1 MTSAGVPG
9 NLNSRRQAISERRL
23 SPKFVNPCSSSLNLM
38 QEPMA
43 ATATLDA
50 SSVTNLAPAK
60 PWRPRVNPWIV
71 AMTVT
76 LATFMEVLDSS
87 IANVA
92 LPHIAGG
99 LGATQDEATWVLTAY
114 LVANAVIL
122 PAGAYMTTFIGRKKF
137 YMICVALFG
146 ISSALCG
153 LAPSLPL
160 LVFFRI
166 LQGIGGGGLAP
177 SEQAILADT
186 FPPEKRGQAFAMY
199 GLAVVVAPAIGPTLG
214 GWITDN
220 YDWRWI
226 FFLNV
231 PICLISLFLTS
242 RIVEDPPYVHEQVRK
257 SQQGGIKLDF
267 LGFGLLGLTFGSLEF
282 ILDKGQ
288 EDDWFSSNLITFF
301 VITMVVCFVLMIWW
315 ELKQLREGNRPIVN
329 LTLFK
334 RRSFAISFCLMF
346 VLGFSL
352 YGTTIL
358 IPQFV
363 QTLLGYTAELAGLV
377 LSPAG
382 FMMMAMMPVVGIL
395 SSKVDPRKLIGY
407 GFIMLTLSL
416 VDLHTL
422 NLGVSYGR
430 LVFLRV
436 FQASGLAFLFIPIN
450 TIAYV
455 GVKQSENNDVS
466 GLTNLARNIGGSC
479 GTAFVATMLTR
490 RTAAHE
496 TNLVRNLTP
505 ANNAFNAQVNALK
518 GLFGHG
524 DQAIHAA
531 QANIYNQLHRQAG
544 MLAYLDII
552 QYLAVFCA
560 CMLPLLFLI
569 PRPPKNAS
577 PSAGH

>member
-1 MTSAGVPG
+1 
-9 NLNSRRQAISERRL
+9 
-23 SPKFVNPCSSSLNLM
+23 
-38 QEPMA
+38 MA
-43 ATATLDA
+43 AATLDLP
-50 SSVTNLAPAK
+50 STEHTITAPEA
-60 PWRPRVNPWIV
+60 PWRPRINPWIV

-114 LVANAVIL
+114 LVANAIIL

-146 ISSALCG
+146 ISSAMCG

-160 LVFFRI
+160 LVFFRV

-199 GLAVVVAPAIGPTLG
+199 GLAVVCAPAIGPTLG
-214 GWITDN
+214 GYITDRF
-220 YDWRWI
+220 DWRWI

-231 PICLISLFLTS
+231 PICLISLYLTN
-242 RIVEDPPYVHEQVRK
+242 RIVEDPPWVKKQVAI
-257 SQQGGIKLDF
+257 SQKGGIKLD
-267 LGFGLLGLTFGSLEF
+267 LIGFTLLAMTFGSLEF
-282 ILDKGQ
+282 VLDKGQ
-288 EDDWFSSNLITFF
+288 EDDWLSSPIIVFF
-301 VITMVVCFVLMIWW
+301 LGLMVVAFVVMIWW
-315 ELKQLREGNRPIVN
+315 ELKQLRENHRPILN
-329 LTLFK
+329 LTLFT
-334 RRSFAISFCLMF
+334 RRTFAISFSLMF

-352 YGTTIL
+352 YGTTVL

-363 QTLLGYTAELAGLV
+363 QTLLGYTAELAGKV

-382 FMMMAMMPVVGIL
+382 LMMMAMMPIVGIL
-395 SSKVDPRKLIGY
+395 SSKVDPRKLIAY

-416 VDLHTL
+416 LWMSNL
-422 NLGVSYGR
+422 NLNLSYGQ
-430 LVFLRV
+430 LVFMRI

-450 TIAYV
+450 MISYI
-455 GVKQSENNDVS
+455 GVKQTESNDVS

-479 GTAFVATMLTR
+479 GTAFLATMLTR
-490 RTAAHE
+490 RTATHE
-496 TNLVRNLTP
+496 SMMTRNLTT
-505 ANNAFNAQVNALK
+505 ANPGFNSQVKALAHS
-518 GLFGHG
+518 FGG
-524 DQAIHAA
+524 GNGTGPVGGGASNGAVHAA
-531 QANIYNQLHRQAG
+531 MGQIYNMMHRQAAT
-544 MLAYLDII
+544 LAYVDII
-552 QYLAVFCA
+552 FYMAVFCA
-560 CMLPLLFLI
+560 CMIPLLAFI
-569 PRPPKNAS
+569 PKPPKNAS

>member
-1 MTSAGVPG
+1 M
-9 NLNSRRQAISERRL
+9 
-23 SPKFVNPCSSSLNLM
+23 
-38 QEPMA
+38 
-43 ATATLDA
+43 ATATIQMDEA
-50 SSVTNLAPAK
+50 SASGLSLAAPVMER

-76 LATFMEVLDSS
+76 LATFMEVLDTS

-99 LGATQDEATWVLTAY
+99 LGASQDEATWVLTSY

-137 YMICVALFG
+137 YMICVTLFG

-166 LQGIGGGGLAP
+166 LQGAGGGGLAP

-214 GWITDN
+214 GYITDN
-220 YDWRWI
+220 YNWRWI

-231 PICLISLFLTS
+231 PICILSLFLTS
-242 RIVEDPPYVHEQVRK
+242 RIVEDPPWVAKQVK
-257 SQQGGIKLDF
+257 QSKKGGINLDF

-288 EDDWFSSNLITFF
+288 EDDWFASSLITFF
-301 VITMVVCFVLMIWW
+301 VVTMVVAFILMIWW
-315 ELKQLREGNRPIVN
+315 ELRQLRVGHRPIVN

-334 RRSFAISFCLMF
+334 RRNFAISFGLMF
-346 VLGFSL
+346 VLGFTL

-358 IPQFV
+358 IPQLV
-363 QTLLGYTAELAGLV
+363 QTLLGYTAELAGMV

-382 FMMMAMMPVVGIL
+382 LMMMAMMPVVGFLVGRI
-395 SSKVDPRKLIGY
+395 DPRKLIGV
-407 GFIMLTLSL
+407 GFGLLTTSL
-416 VDLHTL
+416 IVMHTL
-422 NLGVSYGR
+422 NLGASYKY
-430 LVFLRV
+430 LVFVRM

-450 TIAYV
+450 TIAYI

-466 GLTNLARNIGGSC
+466 GLTNLARNVGGSC

-490 RTAAHE
+490 RSAAHE
-496 TNLVRNLTP
+496 TNMIRNLTT
-505 ANNAFNAQVNALK
+505 ANPNFVEQVGKLK
-518 GLFGHG
+518 GMFGGGPGGGNAMIGPGSHT
-524 DQAIHAA
+524 A
-531 QANIYNQLHRQAG
+531 QAYIYNQLHRQSG

-552 QYLAVFCA
+552 MYLSIFCA
-560 CMLPLLFLI
+560 CMLPILFFI
-569 PRPPKNAS
+569 PRPPKHTA

>member
-1 MTSAGVPG
+1 
-9 NLNSRRQAISERRL
+9 
-23 SPKFVNPCSSSLNLM
+23 
-38 QEPMA
+38 
-43 ATATLDA
+43 
-50 SSVTNLAPAK
+50 
-60 PWRPRVNPWIV
+60 
-71 AMTVT
+71 MTVT

-87 IANVA
+87 IANVS

-99 LGATQDEATWVLTAY
+99 LGATQDEATWVLTSY

-153 LAPSLPL
+153 LAPTLGL
-160 LVFFRI
+160 LVFFRV
-166 LQGIGGGGLAP
+166 LQGAGGGGLAP

-214 GWITDN
+214 GYITDN
-220 YDWRWI
+220 FDWRWI
-226 FFLNV
+226 FYLNV
-231 PICLISLFLTS
+231 PICLLSLFLTS
-242 RIVEDPPYVHEQVRK
+242 RIVEDPPWV
-257 SQQGGIKLDF
+257 SQQVKETQREGIKLDF
-267 LGFGLLGLTFGSLEF
+267 FGFGLLAATFGSLEF

-288 EDDWFSSNLITFF
+288 EDDWFGSHVIIFF
-301 VITMVVCFVLMIWW
+301 VALMIVAFVVMIWW
-315 ELKQLREGNRPIVN
+315 ELKELRENKRPILN

-334 RRSFAISFCLMF
+334 RRQFAISFILMF

-352 YGTTIL
+352 YATTIL

-382 FMMMAMMPVVGIL
+382 LVMMAMMPVVGFL
-395 SSKVDPRKLIGY
+395 SGKVDPRKLIGY
-407 GFIMLTLSL
+407 GFVMLTLSL
-416 VDLHTL
+416 VWMANLDLQL
-422 NLGVSYGR
+422 SYGQ
-430 LVFLRV
+430 LVFMRI

-479 GTAFVATMLTR
+479 GTAFMATMLTR
-490 RTAAHE
+490 RSLAHE
-496 TNLVRNLTP
+496 TSMVRSLGPQNPMYREQLDSL
-505 ANNAFNAQVNALK
+505 ARAFKPGNGVTAAGAGPSIGAMHQ
-518 GLFGHG
+518 
-524 DQAIHAA
+524 A
-531 QANIYNQLHRQAG
+531 QAFMYNQMLRQAG
-544 MLAYLDII
+544 ALAYVDII
-552 QYLAVFCA
+552 RYLTIFCA
-560 CMLPLLFLI
+560 CMIPLLFFI

-577 PSAGH
+577 ASAGH

>member
-1 MTSAGVPG
+1 M
-9 NLNSRRQAISERRL
+9 
-23 SPKFVNPCSSSLNLM
+23 
-38 QEPMA
+38 
-43 ATATLDA
+43 ATATLDVQNTGPA
-50 SSVTNLAPAK
+50 IAAK
-60 PWRPRVNPWIV
+60 PWRPSVNPWVV

-146 ISSALCG
+146 ISSAMCG

-214 GWITDN
+214 GYITDN
-220 YDWRWI
+220 FDWRWI

-231 PICLISLFLTS
+231 PICILSLFLTH
-242 RIVEDPPYVHEQVRK
+242 RIVEDPPYVKAEVAQ
-257 SQQGGIKLDF
+257 SQKGGIRLDL
-267 LGFGLLGLTFGSLEF
+267 LGFALVGLTFGSLEF
-282 ILDKGQ
+282 VLDKGQ
-288 EDDWFSSNLITFF
+288 EDDWFGSRIITFF
-301 VITMVVCFVLMIWW
+301 CVTMVVAFVTLIWW
-315 ELKQLREGNRPIVN
+315 ELKQLREGHRPLLN
-329 LTLFK
+329 LTLFT
-334 RRSFAISFCLMF
+334 RRSFAISFILMF

-382 FMMMAMMPVVGIL
+382 FMMMAMMPIVGFL
-395 SSKVDPRKLIGY
+395 SGKVDPRKLLAY
-407 GFIMLTLSL
+407 GFFMLTASL
-416 VDLHTL
+416 VYMAQI
-422 NLGVSYGR
+422 NLGVSYGQ
-430 LVFLRV
+430 LVFMRI

-450 TIAYV
+450 TLAYV

-479 GTAFVATMLTR
+479 GTAFMATLLVR
-490 RTAAHE
+490 RSQAHE
-496 TNLVRNLTP
+496 SSMIRNLTP
-505 ANNAFNAQVNALK
+505 GNSAYNAQVQSLSGMFKANN
-518 GLFGHG
+518 GVGPSGGPFGG
-524 DQAIHAA
+524 AADGAIHQA
-531 QANIYNQLHRQAG
+531 QAFIYNQMHAQAAT
-544 MLAYLDII
+544 LAYIDII
-552 QYLAVFCA
+552 RYLTIFCGS
-560 CMLPLLFLI
+560 MLPLLLFI
-569 PRPPKNAS
+569 PKPPKNAAS
-577 PSAGH
+577 SAGH

>member
-1 MTSAGVPG
+1 
-9 NLNSRRQAISERRL
+9 
-23 SPKFVNPCSSSLNLM
+23 
-38 QEPMA
+38 MA
-43 ATATLDA
+43 AAATMDM
-50 SSVTNLAPAK
+50 APAEVTVPWK
-60 PWRPRVNPWIV
+60 PSFNPWIV

-146 ISSALCG
+146 ISSAMCG
-153 LAPSLPL
+153 LAPTLPL

-166 LQGIGGGGLAP
+166 LQGIGGGGMAP

-199 GLAVVVAPAIGPTLG
+199 GLAVVCAPAIGPTLG
-214 GWITDN
+214 GYITDN
-220 YDWRWI
+220 FDWRWI
-226 FFLNV
+226 FYLNV
-231 PICLISLFLTS
+231 PICLLSLFLTS
-242 RIVEDPPYVHEQVRK
+242 RIVEDPPWVEKEVKKNQSGGVR
-257 SQQGGIKLDF
+257 LDL
-267 LGFGLLGLTFGSLEF
+267 LGFGLVALAFGSLEF
-282 ILDKGQ
+282 VLDKGQ
-288 EDDWFSSNLITFF
+288 EDDWLSSHLIAFF
-301 VITMVVCFVLMIWW
+301 ICAMVIAFVVLIWW
-315 ELKQLREGNRPIVN
+315 ELKQLHDGKKPLLN
-329 LTLFK
+329 LTLFT
-334 RRSFAISFCLMF
+334 RPQFAISFVLMF

-382 FMMMAMMPVVGIL
+382 FMMMCMMPVVGVL
-395 SSKVDPRKLIGY
+395 SGKVDPRKLIGF
-407 GFIMLTLSL
+407 GFLNLTLSL
-416 VDLHTL
+416 VWMANL
-422 NLGVSYGR
+422 NLQLSYGQ
-430 LVFLRV
+430 LVFMRM

-450 TIAYV
+450 TIAYI

-479 GTAFVATMLTR
+479 GTAFMATMLVR

-496 TNLVRNLTP
+496 NSMVRKLVPGTPGFDRNVGIFSG
-505 ANNAFNAQVNALK
+505 AFK
-518 GLFGHG
+518 GGNG
-524 DQAIHAA
+524 AGVTGGPYGGASVGAIHQA
-531 QANIYNQLHRQAG
+531 QAFIYNQMHRQAG
-544 MLAYLDII
+544 VLAYVDII
-552 QYLAVFCA
+552 RYLTIFCA
-560 CMLPLLFLI
+560 CMLPLLFFI
-569 PRPPKNAS
+569 PKPPKNAS
-577 PSAGH
+577 ASAGH

>member
-1 MTSAGVPG
+1 
-9 NLNSRRQAISERRL
+9 
-23 SPKFVNPCSSSLNLM
+23 
-38 QEPMA
+38 MA
-43 ATATLDA
+43 ATAIEPGAQIADA
-50 SSVTNLAPAK
+50 HTTVER

-99 LGATQDEATWVLTAY
+99 LGSTQDEATWVLTAY
-114 LVANAVIL
+114 LVANAIIL

-153 LAPSLPL
+153 FAPSLPIL
-160 LVFFRI
+160 IFCRV

-199 GLAVVVAPAIGPTLG
+199 GLAVVCAPAIGPTLG
-214 GWITDN
+214 GYITDRF
-220 YDWRWI
+220 DWRWI
-226 FFLNV
+226 FFLNI
-231 PICLISLFLTS
+231 PICLLSLFLTS
-242 RIVEDPPYVHEQVRK
+242 RIVEDPPWVEKQVK
-257 SQQGGIKLDF
+257 ESQKGGIKLDL

-288 EDDWFSSNLITFF
+288 EDDWFSSKLITFF
-301 VITMVVCFVLMIWW
+301 IVTCIVAFFTMIYW
-315 ELKQLREGNRPIVN
+315 ELRQLRIGHRPIIN

-334 RRSFAISFCLMF
+334 RRNFAISFILMF

-352 YGTTIL
+352 YGTTVL

-382 FMMMAMMPVVGIL
+382 LMMMAMMPVVGFL
-395 SSKVDPRKLIGY
+395 SSKVDPRKLIAY
-407 GFIMLTLSL
+407 GFTSLTLAL
-416 VDLHTL
+416 ILMHTMDLQI
-422 NLGVSYGR
+422 SYGR
-430 LVFLRV
+430 LVFLRI
-436 FQASGLAFLFIPIN
+436 FQSSGLAFLFIPIN
-450 TIAYV
+450 MIAYI
-455 GVKQSENNDVS
+455 GVKQTESNDVS

-479 GTAFVATMLTR
+479 GTAFVATMLIR
-490 RTAAHE
+490 RTATHE
-496 TNLVRNLTP
+496 TNMVRNLTTG
-505 ANNAFNAQVNALK
+505 NVAFMNQVAKLK
-518 GLFGHG
+518 GMFGGHSSG
-524 DQAIHAA
+524 NPMTGTGSHTA
-531 QANIYNQLHRQAG
+531 QAYLYNELHRQAG

-560 CMLPLLFLI
+560 CMLPLLFFI
-569 PRPPKNAS
+569 PRPPKHAS

>member
-1 MTSAGVPG
+1 MS
-9 NLNSRRQAISERRL
+9 
-23 SPKFVNPCSSSLNLM
+23 
-38 QEPMA
+38 
-43 ATATLDA
+43 ATAIELPGSAVPDSPPT
-50 SSVTNLAPAK
+50 AK
-60 PWRPRVNPWIV
+60 PVDRPWQPRINPWIV

-114 LVANAVIL
+114 LVANAIIL

-153 LAPSLPL
+153 FAPSLPL
-160 LVFFRI
+160 LVFFRV

-186 FPPEKRGQAFAMY
+186 FPPAKRGQAFAMY

-214 GWITDN
+214 GYITDN
-220 YDWRWI
+220 FDWRWI

-231 PICLISLFLTS
+231 PICILSLFLTS
-242 RIVEDPPYVHEQVRK
+242 RIVEDPPWVEKQVK
-257 SQQGGIKLDF
+257 ETQKGGIKLDF
-267 LGFGLLGLTFGSLEF
+267 LGFGLLALTFGSLEF
-282 ILDKGQ
+282 VLDKGQ
-288 EDDWFSSNLITFF
+288 EDDWFSSRLITFF
-301 VITMVVCFVLMIWW
+301 AVTIVIAFVSMIWW
-315 ELKQLREGNRPIVN
+315 ELKQLREGHRPIVN

-334 RRSFAISFCLMF
+334 RRNFSISFLLMF
-346 VLGFSL
+346 VLGFTL
-352 YGTTIL
+352 YGTTVL

-382 FMMMAMMPVVGIL
+382 LMMMAMMPVVGFL
-395 SSKVDPRKLIGY
+395 SSKVDPRKLLGY
-407 GFIMLTLSL
+407 GFSMLTIALIL
-416 VDLHTL
+416 MHTMD
-422 NLGVSYGR
+422 LGVSYGR
-430 LVFLRV
+430 LVFLRI

-450 TIAYV
+450 MLAYV

-496 TNLVRNLTP
+496 TNMVRNLTSGNP
-505 ANNAFNAQVNALK
+505 AFMDWMHQLKPAF
-518 GLFGHG
+518 GGGHG
-524 DQAIHAA
+524 GGNPMVGSGSHSA
-531 QANIYNQLHRQAG
+531 QAYIYNMMHRQAG

-552 QYLAVFCA
+552 QTLTIFCA
-560 CMLPLLFLI
+560 CMLPLLFFI
-569 PRPPKNAS
+569 PRPPKHAS

>member
-1 MTSAGVPG
+1 M
-9 NLNSRRQAISERRL
+9 
-23 SPKFVNPCSSSLNLM
+23 
-38 QEPMA
+38 
-43 ATATLDA
+43 ATATADL
-50 SSVTNLAPAK
+50 SSSTAAPAAMEQ

-153 LAPSLPL
+153 IAPTLPI
-160 LVFFRI
+160 LVFCRI

-177 SEQAILADT
+177 SEQALLADT

-214 GWITDN
+214 GYITDN
-220 YDWRWI
+220 FDWRWI
-226 FFLNV
+226 FFLNI
-231 PICLISLFLTS
+231 PICLLSLYLTS
-242 RIVEDPPYVHEQVRK
+242 RIVEDPPYVEKQVAESK
-257 SQQGGIKLDF
+257 KGGIKLDF
-267 LGFGLLGLTFGSLEF
+267 LGFGLVGLTFGSLEF

-288 EDDWFSSNLITFF
+288 EDDWFASHLIAFF
-301 VITMVVCFVLMIWW
+301 TVTMVVAFVVLIWW
-315 ELKQLREGNRPIVN
+315 ELKQLRSGNRPLLN
-329 LTLFK
+329 LTLFT
-334 RRSFAISFCLMF
+334 RRTFAISFLLMF

-382 FMMMAMMPVVGIL
+382 FMMMAMMPVVGFL
-395 SSKVDPRKLIGY
+395 SSKVDPRKLIGF
-407 GFIMLTLSL
+407 GFFMLTTSL
-416 VDLHTL
+416 VYMSHL
-422 NLGVSYGR
+422 NLQISYGT
-430 LVFLRV
+430 LVVMRM

-479 GTAFVATMLTR
+479 GTAFMATMLIR

-496 TNLVRNLTP
+496 SNMVRNLTTGNP
-505 ANNAFNAQVNALK
+505 AFNQQVRTFA
-518 GLFGHG
+518 
-524 DQAIHAA
+524 HAFSGGNGA
-531 QANIYNQLHRQAG
+531 APAGGGPSQGAMHMGMAYIYNELQRQAG
-544 MLAYLDII
+544 VLGYIDII
-552 QYLAVFCA
+552 RYLTIFCG
-560 CMLPLLFLI
+560 CMIPMLFFI

-577 PSAGH
+577 ASAGH

>member
-1 MTSAGVPG
+1 M
-9 NLNSRRQAISERRL
+9 
-23 SPKFVNPCSSSLNLM
+23 
-38 QEPMA
+38 
-43 ATATLDA
+43 ATATADL
-50 SSVTNLAPAK
+50 SSSTAAPAAMEQ

-153 LAPSLPL
+153 IAPTLPI
-160 LVFFRI
+160 LVFCRI

-214 GWITDN
+214 GYITDN
-220 YDWRWI
+220 FDWRWI
-226 FFLNV
+226 FFLNI
-231 PICLISLFLTS
+231 PICLLSLYLTS
-242 RIVEDPPYVHEQVRK
+242 RIVEDPPYVEKQVAESK
-257 SQQGGIKLDF
+257 KGGIKLDF
-267 LGFGLLGLTFGSLEF
+267 LGFGLVGLTFGSLEF

-288 EDDWFSSNLITFF
+288 EDDWFASHLIAFF
-301 VITMVVCFVLMIWW
+301 TVTMVVAFVVLIWW
-315 ELKQLREGNRPIVN
+315 ELKQLRSGNRPLLN
-329 LTLFK
+329 LTLFT
-334 RRSFAISFCLMF
+334 RRTFAISFLLMF

-382 FMMMAMMPVVGIL
+382 FMMMAMMPVVGFL
-395 SSKVDPRKLIGY
+395 SSKVDPRKLIGF
-407 GFIMLTLSL
+407 GFFMLTTSL
-416 VDLHTL
+416 VYMSHL
-422 NLGVSYGR
+422 NLQISYGT
-430 LVFLRV
+430 LVVMRM

-479 GTAFVATMLTR
+479 GTAFMATMLIR

-496 TNLVRNLTP
+496 SNMVRNLTTGNP
-505 ANNAFNAQVNALK
+505 AFNQQVRTFA
-518 GLFGHG
+518 
-524 DQAIHAA
+524 HAFSGGNGA
-531 QANIYNQLHRQAG
+531 APAGGGPSQGAMHMGMAYIYNELQRQAG
-544 MLAYLDII
+544 VLGYIDII
-552 QYLAVFCA
+552 RYLTIFCG
-560 CMLPLLFLI
+560 CMIPMLFFI

-577 PSAGH
+577 ASAGH

>member
-1 MTSAGVPG
+1 
-9 NLNSRRQAISERRL
+9 
-23 SPKFVNPCSSSLNLM
+23 
-38 QEPMA
+38 MA
-43 ATATLDA
+43 ASTINLPDA
-50 SSVTNLAPAK
+50 RPADAK
-60 PWRPRVNPWIV
+60 STIERPWRPRVNPWIV

-114 LVANAVIL
+114 LVANAIIL

-153 LAPSLPL
+153 LAPSLPIL
-160 LVFFRI
+160 IFCRV
-166 LQGIGGGGLAP
+166 LQGVGGGGLAP

-186 FPPEKRGQAFAMY
+186 FPPAKRGQAFAMY
-199 GLAVVVAPAIGPTLG
+199 GLAVVCAPAIGPTLG
-214 GWITDN
+214 GYITDN
-220 YDWRWI
+220 FDWRWI
-226 FFLNV
+226 FFINV

-242 RIVEDPPYVHEQVRK
+242 RIVEDPPYVKEQVAK
-257 SQQGGIKLDF
+257 SKKGGIKLDF

-282 ILDKGQ
+282 VLDKGQ
-288 EDDWFSSNLITFF
+288 EDDWFSSHLITFF
-301 VITMVVCFVLMIWW
+301 TVAAVVAFIAMIWW
-315 ELKQLREGNRPIVN
+315 EIKQLREGHRPILN

-334 RRSFAISFCLMF
+334 RRNFAISFVLMF

-358 IPQFV
+358 IPQLV

-382 FMMMAMMPVVGIL
+382 LMMMCMMPVVGFL
-395 SSKVDPRKLIGY
+395 VGRVDPRKLIGY
-407 GFIMLTLSL
+407 GFVSLTVALVTMHTMDLS
-416 VDLHTL
+416 
-422 NLGVSYGR
+422 VSYGR
-430 LVFLRV
+430 LVFLRC

-450 TIAYV
+450 TIAYI

-479 GTAFVATMLTR
+479 GTAFMATMLTR
-490 RTAAHE
+490 RTATHE
-496 TNLVRNLTP
+496 TNMVRNLTSGD
-505 ANNAFNAQVNALK
+505 AAFMNQVAKLK
-518 GLFGHG
+518 GMFGGHSSG
-524 DQAIHAA
+524 NPMVGTGSHTA
-531 QANIYNQLHRQAG
+531 QAYIYNQLHRQAG

-552 QYLAVFCA
+552 QYLSIFCA
-560 CMLPLLFLI
+560 CMLPLLFFI
-569 PRPPKNAS
+569 PRPPKHVD

>member
-1 MTSAGVPG
+1 
-9 NLNSRRQAISERRL
+9 
-23 SPKFVNPCSSSLNLM
+23 
-38 QEPMA
+38 MA
-43 ATATLDA
+43 ATVVELPEAQLPEAHKPEHHPTVDR
-50 SSVTNLAPAK
+50 
-60 PWRPRVNPWIV
+60 PWRPRINPWIV

-114 LVANAVIL
+114 LVANAIIL

-153 LAPSLPL
+153 FAPSLPIL
-160 LVFFRI
+160 IFCRI
-166 LQGIGGGGLAP
+166 LQGVGGGGLAP

-199 GLAVVVAPAIGPTLG
+199 GLAVVCAPAIGPTLG
-214 GWITDN
+214 GYITDN
-220 YDWRWI
+220 FDWRWI

-242 RIVEDPPYVHEQVRK
+242 RIVEDPPWVKKQVEQ
-257 SQQGGIKLDF
+257 SQKGGIKLDF

-288 EDDWFSSNLITFF
+288 EDDWFSSKLITFF
-301 VITMVVCFVLMIWW
+301 TVAMVVAFVSMIWW
-315 ELKQLREGNRPIVN
+315 ELKQLRDGHRPILN

-334 RRSFAISFCLMF
+334 RRNFSISFLLMF

-382 FMMMAMMPVVGIL
+382 LMMMCMMPVVGIL
-395 SSKVDPRKLIGY
+395 VGKVDPRKLIAY
-407 GFIMLTLSL
+407 GFVMLTLSL
-416 VDLHTL
+416 ITMHTL
-422 NLGVSYGR
+422 NLGVSYGY
-430 LVFLRV
+430 LVFVRC

-450 TIAYV
+450 TISYI

-466 GLTNLARNIGGSC
+466 GLTNLARNIGGSV

-490 RTAAHE
+490 RTANHE
-496 TNLVRNLTP
+496 THMVRNLTSG
-505 ANNAFNAQVNALK
+505 NQAFMNRVAKLK
-518 GLFGHG
+518 GMFGGHTSG
-524 DQAIHAA
+524 NPMTGTGSHTA
-531 QANIYNQLHRQAG
+531 QAYLYNELHRQAG

-552 QYLAVFCA
+552 QYMAVFCA
-560 CMLPLLFLI
+560 CMLPLLFFI
-569 PRPPKNAS
+569 PRPPKHAS

>member
-1 MTSAGVPG
+1 
-9 NLNSRRQAISERRL
+9 
-23 SPKFVNPCSSSLNLM
+23 
-38 QEPMA
+38 MA
-43 ATATLDA
+43 TTATLDA
-50 SSVTNLAPAK
+50 SGVQNPSSTQ
-60 PWRPRVNPWIV
+60 PWRPRINPWVV

-226 FFLNV
+226 FFLNI
-231 PICLISLFLTS
+231 PICLLSLFLTS
-242 RIVEDPPYVHEQVRK
+242 RIVEDPPYVKKQVAE
-257 SQQGGIKLDF
+257 SQKGGIKLDF

-301 VITMVVCFVLMIWW
+301 VVMMVSAFVLMIWW
-315 ELKQLREGNRPIVN
+315 ELKQLREGHRPIIN

-382 FMMMAMMPVVGIL
+382 LMMMAMMPVVGIL
-395 SSKVDPRKLIGY
+395 SGKVDPRKLIGF
-407 GFIMLTLSL
+407 GFIMLTAALI
-416 VDLHTL
+416 DMHTL

-490 RTAAHE
+490 RSAAHE

-505 ANNAFNAQVNALK
+505 SSAAFNSRVDSIK
-518 GLFGHG
+518 GFFGHG
-524 DQAIHAA
+524 SQAVHAA
-531 QANIYNQLHRQAG
+531 QANIYNQMHRQAG

-552 QYLAVFCA
+552 QYMAIFCA
-560 CMLPLLFLI
+560 CMLPLVFLI
-569 PRPPKNAS
+569 PRPPRNSSA
-577 PSAGH
+577 SAGH

>member
-1 MTSAGVPG
+1 M
-9 NLNSRRQAISERRL
+9 
-23 SPKFVNPCSSSLNLM
+23 
-38 QEPMA
+38 
-43 ATATLDA
+43 A
-50 SSVTNLAPAK
+50 SSTLELPGQLPEYSQEKPAASHAA
-60 PWRPRVNPWIV
+60 WRPSVNPWIV

-76 LATFMEVLDSS
+76 LATFMEVLDTS

-137 YMICVALFG
+137 YMICVVLFG
-146 ISSALCG
+146 VSSALCG

-166 LQGIGGGGLAP
+166 LQGMGGGGLAP

-231 PICLISLFLTS
+231 PICLLSLFLTS
-242 RIVEDPPYVHEQVRK
+242 RIVEDPPYVQEQVK
-257 SQQGGIKLDF
+257 EAQKGGIRLDL
-267 LGFGLLGLTFGSLEF
+267 LGFALLGLTFGSLEF
-282 ILDKGQ
+282 VLDKGQ
-288 EDDWFSSNLITFF
+288 EDDWFASRLITFF
-301 VITMVVCFVLMIWW
+301 VVTMVAAFVTMIWW
-315 ELKQLREGNRPIVN
+315 ELRQLRQGNRPIVN

-334 RRSFAISFCLMF
+334 KRNFAISFALMF

-363 QTLLGYTAELAGLV
+363 QTLLGYTAELAGMV

-382 FMMMAMMPVVGIL
+382 FMMMAMMPVVGFL
-395 SSKVDPRKLIGY
+395 SSKVDPRKLIAY
-407 GFIMLTLSL
+407 GFTMLTLSL
-416 VDLHTL
+416 IVMHTMDL
-422 NLGVSYGR
+422 GISYGR
-430 LVFLRV
+430 LVFLRM

-450 TIAYV
+450 TIAYI

-466 GLTNLARNIGGSC
+466 GLTNLARNVGGSC

-490 RTAAHE
+490 LTAAHE
-496 TNLVRNLTP
+496 TNMIRNLTP
-505 ANNAFNAQVNALK
+505 ANPAYVDQIKRLK
-518 GLFGHG
+518 GMFGGHG
-524 DQAIHAA
+524 GGDPMVGQGVHTA
-531 QANIYNQLHRQAG
+531 QAYIYNQLHRQAG
-544 MLAYLDII
+544 MLSYLDII
-552 QYLAVFCA
+552 QYLSIFCA
-560 CMLPLLFLI
+560 CMLPLLFFI
-569 PRPPKNAS
+569 PKPPKHLD
-577 PSAGH
+577 PGAGH